1 VEAVRKEV
9 EGVHEISARS
19 KSDLQ
24 HVEAH
29 RSDVAALRERVDEV
43 LACVGDT
50 EGRLATIESRRKL
63 VEEVHLKT
71 NVIVNML
78 DDVRLS
84 METLGEQ
91 KAVMDHAM
99 DSFTRLGEIMR
110 EAQNTLRALQAE
122 RELAERIER
131 GIKKLRTKTASPEE
145 KHRMSEK
152 G

>member
-1 VEAVRKEV
+1 VRKEV

-24 HVEAH
+24 YVEAH
-29 RSDVAALRERVDEV
+29 RSDVAALRERVDDV
-43 LACVGDT
+43 LACVADT
-50 EGRLATIESRRKL
+50 EDRLATIESRRKL
-63 VEEVHLKT
+63 VEEVQLKT

-84 METLGEQ
+84 VETLGEQ

-99 DSFTRLGEIMR
+99 DSFARLGEMMR
-110 EAQNTLRALQAE
+110 EAKGTLRALQAE

-131 GIKKLRTKTASPEE
+131 GIKKLRTKTASPEAGS
-145 KHRMSEK
+145 KVK
-152 G
+152 GQG